1 MICSRRSSG
10 WWVDRLVRGAGRAWR
25 TIGVGPS
32 FPIAGYEELTAGQVD
47 QRLGGLKPADLRR
60 VRDYERRHA
69 NRKSV
74 LHAIERALA

>member
-1 MICSRRSSG
+1 M
-10 WWVDRLVRGAGRAWR
+10 
-25 TIGVGPS
+25 
-32 FPIAGYEELTAGQVD
+32 FPILGYDDLTAGQVE

-74 LHAIERALA
+74 LAAVEKALV